1 MQNETAL
8 ETDPNQ
14 PQSADLSQMWQEFD
28 RRKGEW
34 EQECLRI
41 GAELEARR
49 QTLDRQAAELEAHGI
64 RLEERQTALAIR
76 EAALS
81 GNELTPSNAEP
92 GQAYDGQLS
101 PDAQRAGETPTTA
114 ADPNQTDVSA
124 AEPCNDED
132 IFARL
137 RSYALL
143 KPEAEVTPPA
153 AENSIPEDD
162 IIEPPPLLVGT
173 QFSGEEPP
181 VTGSDPEE
189 SVDDYM
195 ARLLNRIRGI
205 SAPAEVQP
213 RARVEPRQVVAP
225 QTETT
230 SPTADKRAP
239 LVAVECP
246 APVAPDG
253 SGQLVARTA
262 PPELAVNLRAMRELA
277 NMTARGAID
286 KHTQGRWSKAAVSNT
301 LLGIVSLACGAW
313 LMLRAT
319 PLGSLAHAAG
329 LIALVAGAF
338 WVFQGA
344 SLFRTIRQVG
354 RRTTKF
360 VEAECHP
367 ASHEAP
373 EFADQSPEDALE
385 EVASAQ

>member
-230 SPTADKRAP
+230 SPTADKREP

-373 EFADQSPEDALE
+373 EFAHQSPEDALE